1 MPIADL
7 YDALPP
13 YAADVRANLKLLAED
28 ATLGDAA
35 KWGCFLA
42 CAWSL
47 GRPEL
52 LRALDDAPGLDAQA
66 REAARTAASIMAMNT
81 VYYRALSQ
89 MENPQYGNMPAKL
102 RVTALQRPGVERPTY
117 ELWCLSVSALNGCGR
132 CLDAHEKE
140 LRTQGEPPER
150 VQTALRIAAVVHAV
164 AAVLAAEAAGAPAE
178 AGRGRTAPD
187 DTPG

>member
-7 YDALPP
+7 YDALPD
-13 YAADVRANLKLLAED
+13 YADDVRANLKLLAEE
-28 ATLGDAA
+28 TGLEDAA

-47 GRPEL
+47 GSPEL
-52 LRALDDAPGLDAQA
+52 LAALDDAPGLDAQA
-66 REAARTAASIMAMNT
+66 RTAARTAASIMAMNT

-89 MENPQYGNMPAKL
+89 MESPQYATMPSKL
-102 RVTALQRPGVERPTY
+102 RVTALARPGVERSTY

-140 LRTQGEPPER
+140 LRTHSAPAEQ
-150 VQTALRIAAVVHAV
+150 VQTAMRIAAVTHAV
-164 AAVLAAEAAGAPAE
+164 AAVLTAEAAC
-178 AGRGRTAPD
+178 RD
-187 DTPG
+187 DRDPPG